1 MSDSES
7 SIIDG
12 SSELQEGGVG
22 MGDTYVYMLLCI
34 CCSTVCMTII
44 VLSCVINKK
53 SNCK

>member
-1 MSDSES
+1 MSES
-7 SIIDG
+7 SIIDDFD
-12 SSELQEGGVG
+12 SSELQEGGVA
-22 MGDTYVYMLLCI
+22 MGDTYVYMLLCV